1 MIEPTP
7 FERRL
12 TVLLGRVADRVDT
25 DVDAMA
31 VTRLAATGALAR
43 GTGWTQPLEVP
54 RAWLWT
60 AVALALAAAFS
71 AGLLIGGSG
80 RSGPIVSA
88 SPTPGPTVM
97 LASATVIAHYQGFH
111 SGYVYVYGD
120 GLVLSLNDRSGPWV
134 LMERRLT
141 PEGVDLVRSGAVEP
155 TAFLDGS
162 PQLPDS
168 AWADSKVQPYKS
180 PESAICFWSGASFA
194 APSRALSALPE
205 PARALLRGKER
216 TYTSDG
222 YQRIEAECAEV
233 TSTEARA
240 LAEILKVAGVELV
253 PQDDGGFYGSIA
265 VPAQGSTAAYDLVVW
280 NNPLLPHGTWV
291 LWGG

>member
-1 MIEPTP
+1 MTDQTS
-7 FERRL
+7 FDRRL
-12 TVLLGRVADRVDT
+12 TDLLGRIADRVDT

-31 VTRLAATGALAR
+31 VTRLAATRALTR
-43 GTGWTQPLEVP
+43 GTVWAQPLDMP
-54 RAWLWT
+54 RAWLWA
-60 AVALALAAAFS
+60 AVVLALAAAFS
-71 AGLLIGGSG
+71 AGVLIGGGG

-88 SPTPGPTVM
+88 SPTPAPTVL

-155 TAFLDGS
+155 SAFLDGTT
-162 PQLPDS
+162 QLPDM
-168 AWADSKVQPYKS
+168 AWADSKVHPFQS
-180 PESAICFWSGASFA
+180 PESAICFWIGSGFA
-194 APSRALSALPE
+194 DPSRALSALPE
-205 PARALLRGKER
+205 AASALLRGKER

-222 YQRIEAECAEV
+222 LQRVEADCAQV
-233 TSTEARA
+233 TSAEARA

-265 VPAQGSTAAYDLVVW
+265 VPAQGSTAAFDLVVW